1 MTINSLMARPN
12 VFLVYRGPTGSV
24 PWTAVGFVFSGAFEA
39 INEGGSDEHLMLGN
53 GLKYLRSIKI
63 EVNWFPYLQT
73 LLPKFHDVE
82 ELGPP
87 ECWAVVVVVPE
98 WWWPWQISQL
108 ASHHYQLQMVLIWAA
123 MGDFLVFSAL
133 PHPLRH
139 FLRHWPQLVPPQIV
153 SLVTEFAVDRW
164 TTRRGP
170 LGGVEDQL
178 SSTFSGL
185 WLTLRWIVFF
195 WSPLQCLEHR
205 AKRGGKNG
213 IEGHSSLSFFKL
225 FQNPLACPWLLPST
239 APVGPPP
246 QPGSGEALEAPPLST
261 SGVHRGNGGRP
272 NGFLRPFQ
280 ANPGWQLPPPSP
292 ARPRIHRKGLLPLC
306 LTRGTRAPHC
316 SLPNPWIS
324 LTPWRI
330 GIGRCQGWSPRWT
343 KLGSQVLRRISELL
357 IQKGDLQATPINFDF
372 LCAASKDWS
381 HWVDREIL
389 DSDFWDNLVDAEVH
403 WAILISRSCN
413 MFRDTEALRELLR
426 RWCPSTHTFFFS
438 WGELTPT
445 LEDVANHWMLPILG
459 EYSFSNIKLSAAE
472 EEIAAV
478 LKKYSSTRLSGWPST
493 FINYKKAPIRRA
505 AFILY
510 WLSIRISVGHC
521 FPLAPLFLGHLY
533 SQLNLL
539 HDCEIAGDSCFILS
553 TVFNTSA
560 LQTFF
565 WEHSTSYIYAARDR
579 SAAWGRFSDLPQKFL
594 DQFPS
599 FRDNLPLVY
608 RWAGLKPRDHDLVE
622 ALDYEENVLFRP
634 YGDDHPGFTCAS
646 IFRKLYGPTP
656 LIRDLKAEDYRS
668 LSYLSTVNPG
678 FLPVLSATGVSFIP
692 YCPQRVQRQFGLDQ
706 GIPVGPQE
714 TTSCVADL
722 TAFLKSSAFARWG
735 GESTRVLIPG
745 GHRFGFNTPSMGAY
759 WQRLTRSMVDYV
771 IAGRGDKTPIQ
782 KLGFAEWDSARG
794 GWVAYTIHLPDG
806 WRSSVNV
813 VEDRLIMPSKRGK
826 VNKRDA
832 PTDPVFERTPK
843 KSAPTASSSKKVPSK
858 KAKAAKQGKTP
869 LLIPSA
875 AGESTTALV
884 QGSIKSVVAPP
895 KRKTRAGK
903 ESKSTP
909 SAPSTAEESTEAP
922 LEETIESTVSPAKKT
937 KVGKESKSTTSVP
950 LAAKESMAA
959 PVGESVEPTVA
970 PSKPKRASPARQ
982 AVKKSAASGP
992 SKGQKKA
999 SISSSTDEEG
1009 PSAAPTPSPPKKKKF
1024 TAPLFPLGAAGRT
1037 RSKSGPKVVHGSGGS
1052 GGDTVVVEDSD
1063 VAEEDIDAGPPEE
1076 DAPSAAAVDQTE
1088 DLGKSAADSPGI
1100 GIESMGEDHS
1110 SSSGSLFGPDTSI
1123 AHVMEGISLFGVTPS
1138 LRAIPA
1144 GGFVIPAGHFT
1155 SEDSPVVEGA
1165 LMPEEIHAQGLVES
1179 GSVVDLG
1186 HDAPLEGAG
1195 AFCGGCTCWQLGLS
1209 SYGKFSLVVHGL
1221 GLGVDDAVHVSEEID
1236 EVGITGEVTVVSP
1249 PRRPTI
1255 EVGSSIDVSSLSSEV
1270 AAFLREFDA
1279 RAPNPHPEQF
1289 FWSFNGPLV
1298 PFGDFWVPND
1308 CSPYLSRLSAGHSDF
1323 TKGFK
1328 LSIGLGG
1335 PMMSLLGSVLAAM
1348 DESSLEGCDQ
1358 DPNPCMEECD
1368 PRPYGHEI
1376 KALQHQIALLQD
1388 SLARLTAYQD
1398 AMTST
1403 GGVVPR
1409 SERGGSF
1416 LDSLL
1421 D

>member
-1 MTINSLMARPN
+1 MASSSSAP
-12 VFLVYRGPTGSV
+12 VSPPLQPS
-24 PWTAVGFVFSGAFEA
+24 SGERL
-39 INEGGSDEHLMLGN
+39 E
-53 GLKYLRSIKI
+53 
-63 EVNWFPYLQT
+63 
-73 LLPKFHDVE
+73 
-82 ELGPP
+82 
-87 ECWAVVVVVPE
+87 
-98 WWWPWQISQL
+98 
-108 ASHHYQLQMVLIWAA
+108 
-123 MGDFLVFSAL
+123 
-133 PHPLRH
+133 
-139 FLRHWPQLVPPQIV
+139 VPPLAPAA
-153 SLVTEFAVDRW
+153 STEAMVDAPMVPPPIS
-164 TTRRGP
+164 G
-170 LGGVEDQL
+170 E
-178 SSTFSGL
+178 SGL
-185 WLTLRWIVFF
+185 AAP
-195 WSPLQCLEHR
+195 SP
-205 AKRGGKNG
+205 
-213 IEGHSSLSFFKL
+213 
-225 FQNPLACPWLLPST
+225 
-239 APVGPPP
+239 V
-246 QPGSGEALEAPPLST
+246 SGEAEDPQEGFAAPLIDPWYTSSPLFPPKSVDFSHPVEDWDWT
-261 SGVHRGNGGRP
+261 VSGVEP
-272 NGFLRPFQ
+272 TVDQ
-280 ANPGWQLPPPSP
+280 AWVPGLEE
-292 ARPRIHRKGLLPLC
+292 
-306 LTRGTRAPHC
+306 
-316 SLPNPWIS
+316 
-324 LTPWRI
+324 
-330 GIGRCQGWSPRWT
+330 
-343 KLGSQVLRRISELL
+343 ISELL

-389 DSDFWDNLVDAEVH
+389 DPDFWDSLVDAEIH

-413 MFRDTEALRELLR
+413 MFRDTEAMRELLR

-459 EYSFSNIKLSAAE
+459 EHSFSNIKLSTAE

-478 LKKYSSTRLSGWPST
+478 LKKHSSTRLSGWPST

-510 WLSIRISVGHC
+510 WLCKCTFGNFPCYSVNTIFIPLAIRISVGHC

-579 SAAWGRFSDLPQKFL
+579 SAAWGKLSDLPQKFL

-608 RWAGLKPRDHDLVE
+608 RWASLKPRDHDLVE

-646 IFRKLYGPTP
+646 VFRKLYGPTP

-668 LSYLSTVNPG
+668 LSYLSTVSPG

-735 GESTRVLIPG
+735 GEGTRVLIPG
-745 GHRFGFNTPSMGAY
+745 GHRFGFNTASMGAY

-771 IAGRGDKTPIQ
+771 IAGRSDKTPMSVHRKPLVSNPYLTPPTQSAISYANSQ

-794 GWVAYTIHLPDG
+794 GWVAYTIHLPEG
-806 WRSSVNV
+806 WKSSVNV

-843 KSAPTASSSKKVPSK
+843 KSAPTASSSKKAPSK
-858 KAKAAKQGKTP
+858 KAKVAKQGKTP
-869 LLIPSA
+869 LLVPSA
-875 AGESTTALV
+875 AGASTTALA
-884 QGSIKSVVAPP
+884 QGATKSAVAPS

-909 SAPSTAEESTEAP
+909 SVPSTAEESTEAFM
-922 LEETIESTVSPAKKT
+922 EEPIESAVSPAEKT

-959 PVGESVEPTVA
+959 PVEESVEPTVA
-970 PSKPKRASPARQ
+970 SSRSKRASPAKR
-982 AVKKSAASGP
+982 AVKKGAASDP
-992 SKGQKKA
+992 PRGQKKV
-999 SISSSTDEEG
+999 SVSSSTDEEE
-1009 PSAAPTPSPPKKKKF
+1009 PSAVPIPSPPKKKKF

-1037 RSKSGPKVVHGSGGS
+1037 RSKSGPKVVRGSGGS

-1088 DLGKSAADSPGI
+1088 NLGKSAADSSEI
-1100 GIESMGEDHS
+1100 GIESMGEDLS
-1110 SSSGSLFGPDTSI
+1110 SSSGSLFDSAPDSMPEEQMVSAESTADDEDMPEADDSSVGAAGSMDEDLAI
-1123 AHVMEGISLFGVTPS
+1123 VPS
-1138 LRAIPA
+1138 LSSVFMYVRMCYALVCHSWRLSSYQPVTSPA
-1144 GGFVIPAGHFT
+1144 KDFPV
-1155 SEDSPVVEGA
+1155 VVEGA
-1165 LMPEEIHAQGLVES
+1165 LMPEEVHAQGLVES

-1195 AFCGGCTCWQLGLS
+1195 ASAVDVLAGSDHLENIGA
-1209 SYGKFSLVVHGL
+1209 
-1221 GLGVDDAVHVSEEID
+1221 DDAVHVSEEID

-1279 RAPNPHPEQF
+1279 RAPNPHPEQVL
-1289 FWSFNGPLV
+1289 LV
-1298 PFGDFWVPND
+1298 FQRALGAF
-1308 CSPYLSRLSAGHSDF
+1308 CDF

-1348 DESSLEGCDQ
+1348 DESSLEDVTKTQ
-1358 DPNPCMEECD
+1358 ILAWRKRD
-1368 PRPYGHEI
+1368 PRPYGRW
-1376 KALQHQIALLQD
+1376 LRFGD
-1388 SLARLTAYQD
+1388 SLAKLTAYQD
-1398 AMTST
+1398 AMMST
-1403 GGVVPR
+1403 GEVVPR

>member
-1 MTINSLMARPN
+1 MASSSSAP
-12 VFLVYRGPTGSV
+12 VSPPLQPS
-24 PWTAVGFVFSGAFEA
+24 SGERL
-39 INEGGSDEHLMLGN
+39 E
-53 GLKYLRSIKI
+53 
-63 EVNWFPYLQT
+63 
-73 LLPKFHDVE
+73 
-82 ELGPP
+82 
-87 ECWAVVVVVPE
+87 
-98 WWWPWQISQL
+98 
-108 ASHHYQLQMVLIWAA
+108 
-123 MGDFLVFSAL
+123 
-133 PHPLRH
+133 
-139 FLRHWPQLVPPQIV
+139 VPPLAPAA
-153 SLVTEFAVDRW
+153 STEAMVDAPMVPPPIS
-164 TTRRGP
+164 G
-170 LGGVEDQL
+170 E
-178 SSTFSGL
+178 SGL
-185 WLTLRWIVFF
+185 AAP
-195 WSPLQCLEHR
+195 SP
-205 AKRGGKNG
+205 
-213 IEGHSSLSFFKL
+213 
-225 FQNPLACPWLLPST
+225 
-239 APVGPPP
+239 V
-246 QPGSGEALEAPPLST
+246 SGEAEDPQEGFAAPLIDPWYTSSPLFPPKSVDFSHPVEDWDWT
-261 SGVHRGNGGRP
+261 VSGVEP
-272 NGFLRPFQ
+272 TVDQ
-280 ANPGWQLPPPSP
+280 AWVPGLEE
-292 ARPRIHRKGLLPLC
+292 
-306 LTRGTRAPHC
+306 
-316 SLPNPWIS
+316 
-324 LTPWRI
+324 
-330 GIGRCQGWSPRWT
+330 
-343 KLGSQVLRRISELL
+343 ISELL

-389 DSDFWDNLVDAEVH
+389 DPDFWDSLVDAEIH

-413 MFRDTEALRELLR
+413 MFRDTEAMRELLR

-459 EYSFSNIKLSAAE
+459 EHSFSNIKLSTAE

-478 LKKYSSTRLSGWPST
+478 LKKHSSTRLSGWPST

-510 WLSIRISVGHC
+510 WLCKCTFGNFPCYSVNTIFIPLAIRISVGHC

-579 SAAWGRFSDLPQKFL
+579 SAAWGKLSDLPQKFL

-608 RWAGLKPRDHDLVE
+608 RWASLKPRDHDLVE

-646 IFRKLYGPTP
+646 VFRKLYGPTP

-668 LSYLSTVNPG
+668 LSYLSTVSPG

-735 GESTRVLIPG
+735 GEGTRVLIPG
-745 GHRFGFNTPSMGAY
+745 GHRFGFNTASMGAY

-771 IAGRGDKTPIQ
+771 IAGRSDKTPMSVHRKPLVSNPYLTPPTQSAISYANSQ

-794 GWVAYTIHLPDG
+794 GWVAYTIHLPEG
-806 WRSSVNV
+806 WKSSVNV

-843 KSAPTASSSKKVPSK
+843 KSAPTASSSKKAPSK
-858 KAKAAKQGKTP
+858 KAKVAKQGKTP
-869 LLIPSA
+869 LLVPSA
-875 AGESTTALV
+875 AGASTTALA
-884 QGSIKSVVAPP
+884 QGATKSAVAPS

-909 SAPSTAEESTEAP
+909 SVPSTAEESTEAFM
-922 LEETIESTVSPAKKT
+922 EEPIESAVSPAEKT

-959 PVGESVEPTVA
+959 PVEESVEPTVA
-970 PSKPKRASPARQ
+970 SSRSKRASPAKR
-982 AVKKSAASGP
+982 AVKKGAASDP
-992 SKGQKKA
+992 PRGQKKV
-999 SISSSTDEEG
+999 SVSSSTDEEE
-1009 PSAAPTPSPPKKKKF
+1009 PSAVPIPSPPKKKKF

-1037 RSKSGPKVVHGSGGS
+1037 RSKSGPKVVRGSGGS

-1088 DLGKSAADSPGI
+1088 NLGKSAADSSEI
-1100 GIESMGEDHS
+1100 GIESMGEDLS
-1110 SSSGSLFGPDTSI
+1110 SSSGSLFDSAPDSMPEEQMVSAESTADDEDMPEADDSSVGAAGSMDEDLAI
-1123 AHVMEGISLFGVTPS
+1123 VPS
-1138 LRAIPA
+1138 LSSVFMYVRMCYALVCRSWRLSSYQPVTSPA
-1144 GGFVIPAGHFT
+1144 K
-1155 SEDSPVVEGA
+1155 DSPVVVEGA

-1195 AFCGGCTCWQLGLS
+1195 ASAVDVLAGSDHLENIDLECRLD
-1209 SYGKFSLVVHGL
+1209 GKILVSMDLVVILWKILFHGL
-1221 GLGVDDAVHVSEEID
+1221 GCRPMENFSFHGLGCRPMEVSFPRTCADDAVHVSEEID

-1328 LSIGLGG
+1328 LSIGLRWTHDVPAWERVGCHG
-1335 PMMSLLGSVLAAM
+1335 RSP
-1348 DESSLEGCDQ
+1348 SLEGCDQ
-1358 DPNPCMEECD
+1358 RPKFLAWRKRD
-1368 PRPYGHEI
+1368 PRPYGRW
-1376 KALQHQIALLQD
+1376 LRFGD
-1388 SLARLTAYQD
+1388 SLAKLTAYQD
-1398 AMTST
+1398 AMMST
-1403 GGVVPR
+1403 GEVVPR

>member
-1 MTINSLMARPN
+1 MPRWL
-12 VFLVYRGPTGSV
+12 
-24 PWTAVGFVFSGAFEA
+24 
-39 INEGGSDEHLMLGN
+39 
-53 GLKYLRSIKI
+53 LR
-63 EVNWFPYLQT
+63 
-73 LLPKFHDVE
+73 
-82 ELGPP
+82 
-87 ECWAVVVVVPE
+87 
-98 WWWPWQISQL
+98 
-108 ASHHYQLQMVLIWAA
+108 
-123 MGDFLVFSAL
+123 
-133 PHPLRH
+133 
-139 FLRHWPQLVPPQIV
+139 
-153 SLVTEFAVDRW
+153 
-164 TTRRGP
+164 
-170 LGGVEDQL
+170 
-178 SSTFSGL
+178 
-185 WLTLRWIVFF
+185 
-195 WSPLQCLEHR
+195 PLQ
-205 AKRGGKNG
+205 
-213 IEGHSSLSFFKL
+213 
-225 FQNPLACPWLLPST
+225 
-239 APVGPPP
+239 
-246 QPGSGEALEAPPLST
+246 
-261 SGVHRGNGGRP
+261 
-272 NGFLRPFQ
+272 
-280 ANPGWQLPPPSP
+280 ANSNRQLPPSVPGEAEDPQEGFAAPLLDPWYTSSP
-292 ARPRIHRKGLLPLC
+292 LFPPKSVDFAHPVEDWDWTVSGVEPTVDQAWVPGLEE
-306 LTRGTRAPHC
+306 
-316 SLPNPWIS
+316 
-324 LTPWRI
+324 
-330 GIGRCQGWSPRWT
+330 
-343 KLGSQVLRRISELL
+343 ISELL

-510 WLSIRISVGHC
+510 WLCKCTFGNFPCYSVNTVFIPLAIRISVGHC

-579 SAAWGRFSDLPQKFL
+579 SAAWGKLSDLPQKFL

-608 RWAGLKPRDHDLVE
+608 RWASLKPRDHDLVE

-668 LSYLSTVNPG
+668 LSYLSTVKPGLPPSLVCHRCFLHSLLSTAGVTKALMSVHRKPLVSNPY
-678 FLPVLSATGVSFIP
+678 LTPPSQSAIS
-692 YCPQRVQRQFGLDQ
+692 YAN
-706 GIPVGPQE
+706 
-714 TTSCVADL
+714 S
-722 TAFLKSSAFARWG
+722 
-735 GESTRVLIPG
+735 
-745 GHRFGFNTPSMGAY
+745 
-759 WQRLTRSMVDYV
+759 
-771 IAGRGDKTPIQ
+771 Q

-843 KSAPTASSSKKVPSK
+843 KSAPTVSSSKKAPSK

-869 LLIPSA
+869 LLVPSA
-875 AGESTTALV
+875 AGASTTALA
-884 QGSIKSVVAPP
+884 QGSTKSAVAPS

-909 SAPSTAEESTEAP
+909 SVPSTAEESTEAF
-922 LEETIESTVSPAKKT
+922 LEEPIESTVSPAKKT

-959 PVGESVEPTVA
+959 PVEESVEPTVA
-970 PSKPKRASPARQ
+970 SSKSKRASPAKQ

-992 SKGQKKA
+992 PRGQKKA
-999 SISSSTDEEG
+999 SVSSSTDEEE
-1009 PSAAPTPSPPKKKKF
+1009 PSAVPIPSPSKKKKF

-1063 VAEEDIDAGPPEE
+1063 VAEEDIDASPPEE

-1100 GIESMGEDHS
+1100 GVESMGEDHS
-1110 SSSGSLFGPDTSI
+1110 SSSGSLFGSAPDSMPEEQIVSAESTADDEDMPEADDSSYDDDSAVDADVDPISFSLPQPVLTS
-1123 AHVMEGISLFGVTPS
+1123 AALELFRLVALLYQPVTLS
-1138 LRAIPA
+1138 VRIPL
-1144 GGFVIPAGHFT
+1144 
-1155 SEDSPVVEGA
+1155 VVEGA
-1165 LMPEEIHAQGLVES
+1165 LMPEGIQAQSLVES

-1186 HDAPLEGAG
+1186 HDAPLKDAG
-1195 AFCGGCTCWQLGLS
+1195 ASAVDALAGSDHLENI
-1209 SYGKFSLVVHGL
+1209 
-1221 GLGVDDAVHVSEEID
+1221 GVDDAVHVSEEID

-1255 EVGSSIDVSSLSSEV
+1255 EVGSSVDVSSLSGEI
-1270 AAFLREFDA
+1270 AAFFREFDT

-1348 DESSLEGCDQ
+1348 DESSLEDVSKTQILAWRSVIQ
-1358 DPNPCMEECD
+1358 DLMDVGFDLGFMMERLRQMAQCVFGKRLAD
-1368 PRPYGHEI
+1368 EI
-1376 KALQHQIALLQD
+1376 KGTPAPDCPSA
-1388 SLARLTAYQD
+1388 
-1398 AMTST
+1398 
-1403 GGVVPR
+1403 G
-1409 SERGGSF
+1409 F
-1416 LDSLL
+1416 LG
-1421 D
+1421 

>member
-1 MTINSLMARPN
+1 MASSSSAP
-12 VFLVYRGPTGSV
+12 VSPPLQPS
-24 PWTAVGFVFSGAFEA
+24 SGERL
-39 INEGGSDEHLMLGN
+39 E
-53 GLKYLRSIKI
+53 
-63 EVNWFPYLQT
+63 
-73 LLPKFHDVE
+73 
-82 ELGPP
+82 
-87 ECWAVVVVVPE
+87 
-98 WWWPWQISQL
+98 
-108 ASHHYQLQMVLIWAA
+108 
-123 MGDFLVFSAL
+123 
-133 PHPLRH
+133 
-139 FLRHWPQLVPPQIV
+139 VPPLAPAA
-153 SLVTEFAVDRW
+153 STEAMVDAPMVPPPIS
-164 TTRRGP
+164 G
-170 LGGVEDQL
+170 E
-178 SSTFSGL
+178 SGL
-185 WLTLRWIVFF
+185 AAP
-195 WSPLQCLEHR
+195 SP
-205 AKRGGKNG
+205 
-213 IEGHSSLSFFKL
+213 
-225 FQNPLACPWLLPST
+225 
-239 APVGPPP
+239 V
-246 QPGSGEALEAPPLST
+246 SGEAEDPQEGFAAPLIDPWYTSSPLFPPKSVDFSHPVEDWDWT
-261 SGVHRGNGGRP
+261 VSGVEP
-272 NGFLRPFQ
+272 TVDQ
-280 ANPGWQLPPPSP
+280 AWVPGLEE
-292 ARPRIHRKGLLPLC
+292 
-306 LTRGTRAPHC
+306 
-316 SLPNPWIS
+316 
-324 LTPWRI
+324 
-330 GIGRCQGWSPRWT
+330 
-343 KLGSQVLRRISELL
+343 ISELL

-389 DSDFWDNLVDAEVH
+389 DPDFWDSLVDAEIH

-413 MFRDTEALRELLR
+413 MFRDTEAMRELLR

-445 LEDVANHWMLPILG
+445 LEDVANHWMLPIL
-459 EYSFSNIKLSAAE
+459 
-472 EEIAAV
+472 
-478 LKKYSSTRLSGWPST
+478 RLSGWPST

-510 WLSIRISVGHC
+510 WLCKCTFGNFPCYSVNTIFIPLAIRISVGHC

-579 SAAWGRFSDLPQKFL
+579 SAAWGKLSDLPQKFL

-608 RWAGLKPRDHDLVE
+608 RWASLKPRDHDLVE

-646 IFRKLYGPTP
+646 VFRKLYGPTP

-668 LSYLSTVNPG
+668 LSYLSTVSPG

-735 GESTRVLIPG
+735 GEGTRVLIPG
-745 GHRFGFNTPSMGAY
+745 GHRFGFNTASMGAY

-771 IAGRGDKTPIQ
+771 IAGRSDKTPI
-782 KLGFAEWDSARG
+782 GIVPGG
-794 GWVAYTIHLPDG
+794 GWVAYTIHLPEG

-843 KSAPTASSSKKVPSK
+843 KSAPTASSSKKAPSK
-858 KAKAAKQGKTP
+858 KAKVAKQGKTP
-869 LLIPSA
+869 LLVPSA
-875 AGESTTALV
+875 AGASTTALA
-884 QGSIKSVVAPP
+884 QG
-895 KRKTRAGK
+895 
-903 ESKSTP
+903 
-909 SAPSTAEESTEAP
+909 ESTEAFM
-922 LEETIESTVSPAKKT
+922 EEPIESAVSPAEKT
-937 KVGKESKSTTSVP
+937 KVGKESQREQV
-950 LAAKESMAA
+950 L
-959 PVGESVEPTVA
+959 
-970 PSKPKRASPARQ
+970 PSGQSRR
-982 AVKKSAASGP
+982 SAASDP
-992 SKGQKKA
+992 PRGQKKV
-999 SISSSTDEEG
+999 SVSSSTDEEE
-1009 PSAAPTPSPPKKKKF
+1009 PSAVPIPSPPKKKKF

-1088 DLGKSAADSPGI
+1088 NLGKSAADSSEI
-1100 GIESMGEDHS
+1100 GIESMGEDLS
-1110 SSSGSLFGPDTSI
+1110 SSSGSLFDSAPDSMPEEQMVSAESTADDEDMPEADDSSVGAAGSMDEDLAIVPSLSSVFMYVACVMRWSATGPDTSI
-1123 AHVMEGISLFGVTPS
+1123 AHPVTS
-1138 LRAIPA
+1138 PA
-1144 GGFVIPAGHFT
+1144 RT
-1155 SEDSPVVEGA
+1155 SPVVEGA
-1165 LMPEEIHAQGLVES
+1165 LMPEEVHAQGLAES

-1195 AFCGGCTCWQLGLS
+1195 ASAVDVLAGSDHLENIGA
-1209 SYGKFSLVVHGL
+1209 
-1221 GLGVDDAVHVSEEID
+1221 DDAVHVSEEID

-1348 DESSLEGCDQ
+1348 DESSLEDVTKTQILAWRSVIQ
-1358 DPNPCMEECD
+1358 DLMDVGFDLGFMMERLRQMAQCVFGKRLTD
-1368 PRPYGHEI
+1368 EI

-1388 SLARLTAYQD
+1388 SLAKLTAYQD
-1398 AMTST
+1398 AMMST
-1403 GGVVPR
+1403 GEVVPR

>member
-1 MTINSLMARPN
+1 
-12 VFLVYRGPTGSV
+12 
-24 PWTAVGFVFSGAFEA
+24 
-39 INEGGSDEHLMLGN
+39 
-53 GLKYLRSIKI
+53 
-63 EVNWFPYLQT
+63 
-73 LLPKFHDVE
+73 
-82 ELGPP
+82 
-87 ECWAVVVVVPE
+87 
-98 WWWPWQISQL
+98 
-108 ASHHYQLQMVLIWAA
+108 
-123 MGDFLVFSAL
+123 
-133 PHPLRH
+133 
-139 FLRHWPQLVPPQIV
+139 
-153 SLVTEFAVDRW
+153 
-164 TTRRGP
+164 
-170 LGGVEDQL
+170 
-178 SSTFSGL
+178 
-185 WLTLRWIVFF
+185 
-195 WSPLQCLEHR
+195 
-205 AKRGGKNG
+205 
-213 IEGHSSLSFFKL
+213 
-225 FQNPLACPWLLPST
+225 
-239 APVGPPP
+239 
-246 QPGSGEALEAPPLST
+246 
-261 SGVHRGNGGRP
+261 
-272 NGFLRPFQ
+272 
-280 ANPGWQLPPPSP
+280 
-292 ARPRIHRKGLLPLC
+292 
-306 LTRGTRAPHC
+306 
-316 SLPNPWIS
+316 
-324 LTPWRI
+324 
-330 GIGRCQGWSPRWT
+330 
-343 KLGSQVLRRISELL
+343 
-357 IQKGDLQATPINFDF
+357 
-372 LCAASKDWS
+372 
-381 HWVDREIL
+381 
-389 DSDFWDNLVDAEVH
+389 
-403 WAILISRSCN
+403 

-505 AFILY
+505 AFHLILAV
-510 WLSIRISVGHC
+510 ISVGHC

-678 FLPVLSATGVSFIP
+678 FLPILSATGVSFIP

-735 GESTRVLIPG
+735 GS
-745 GHRFGFNTPSMGAY
+745 
-759 WQRLTRSMVDYV
+759 
-771 IAGRGDKTPIQ
+771 DKTPMSVHRKPLVSNPYLTPPSQSAISYANSQ

-1037 RSKSGPKVVHGSGGS
+1037 RSKSGPKVVYGSGGS

-1088 DLGKSAADSPGI
+1088 DLGKMPQTSMPEEQIVSAESTADDEDMPEADDSSVGAA
-1100 GIESMGEDHS
+1100 GSMDEDLAIVPHAGHDDDS
-1110 SSSGSLFGPDTSI
+1110 AVDADVDPISFSLPQPVLTSAGPDTSI

-1155 SEDSPVVEGA
+1155 SEDFPVVEGA

-1186 HDAPLEGAG
+1186 HDAPFEGAG
-1195 AFCGGCTCWQLGLS
+1195 ASAVDALAGSDHLENIDLIVVLWKVSFPMD
-1209 SYGKFSLVVHGL
+1209 LVVALWRISGSHGL
-1221 GLGVDDAVHVSEEID
+1221 GCRPMKDFLFHGLGVDDAVHVSEEID

-1348 DESSLEGCDQ
+1348 DESSLEDVTKTQILAWRSVIQ
-1358 DPNPCMEECD
+1358 DLMDVGFDLGFMMERLRQMAQCVFGKRLAD
-1368 PRPYGHEI
+1368 EI

-1388 SLARLTAYQD
+1388 SLARLIAYQD

>member
-1 MTINSLMARPN
+1 MA
-12 VFLVYRGPTGSV
+12 
-24 PWTAVGFVFSGAFEA
+24 
-39 INEGGSDEHLMLGN
+39 
-53 GLKYLRSIKI
+53 
-63 EVNWFPYLQT
+63 
-73 LLPKFHDVE
+73 
-82 ELGPP
+82 
-87 ECWAVVVVVPE
+87 
-98 WWWPWQISQL
+98 
-108 ASHHYQLQMVLIWAA
+108 
-123 MGDFLVFSAL
+123 
-133 PHPLRH
+133 
-139 FLRHWPQLVPPQIV
+139 
-153 SLVTEFAVDRW
+153 
-164 TTRRGP
+164 
-170 LGGVEDQL
+170 
-178 SSTFSGL
+178 SS
-185 WLTLRWIVFF
+185 
-195 WSPLQCLEHR
+195 
-205 AKRGGKNG
+205 
-213 IEGHSSLSFFKL
+213 SS
-225 FQNPLACPWLLPST
+225 
-239 APVGPPP
+239 APVGPPL
-246 QPGSGEALEAPPLST
+246 QPSSGEGLEAPPLAPAAST
-261 SGVHRGNGGRP
+261 EAMVDAP
-272 NGFLRPFQ
+272 MV
-280 ANPGWQLPPPSP
+280 PPPISGESEP
-292 ARPRIHRKGLLPLC
+292 VAPSSVSGRGRGSTGRVCCPLC
-306 LTRGTRAPHC
+306 LTRGVEPTVDQAWVPG
-316 SLPNPWIS
+316 LEE
-324 LTPWRI
+324 
-330 GIGRCQGWSPRWT
+330 
-343 KLGSQVLRRISELL
+343 ISELL

-478 LKKYSSTRLSGWPST
+478 LKKQSSTRLSGWPST

-505 AFILY
+505 AFIL
-510 WLSIRISVGHC
+510 V
-521 FPLAPLFLGHLY
+521 LA
-533 SQLNLL
+533 
-539 HDCEIAGDSCFILS
+539 
-553 TVFNTSA
+553 V
-560 LQTFF
+560 
-565 WEHSTSYIYAARDR
+565 

-678 FLPVLSATGVSFIP
+678 FLPILSATGVSFIP
-692 YCPQRVQRQFGLDQ
+692 YCPQR
-706 GIPVGPQE
+706 
-714 TTSCVADL
+714 
-722 TAFLKSSAFARWG
+722 SSAFARWG
-735 GESTRVLIPG
+735 GENTRVLIPG

-771 IAGRGDKTPIQ
+771 IAGRSDKTPMSVHRKPLCQ
-782 KLGFAEWDSARG
+782 RRLGLPTPF
-794 GWVAYTIHLPDG
+794 HLPDG

-858 KAKAAKQGKTP
+858 KAKSAKQGKTP

-903 ESKSTP
+903 EIPPWKK
-909 SAPSTAEESTEAP
+909 P
-922 LEETIESTVSPAKKT
+922 LSPAKKT

-1009 PSAAPTPSPPKKKKF
+1009 PSAAPIPSPPKKKKF

-1088 DLGKSAADSPGI
+1088 DLGKSAADSPEI

-1110 SSSGSLFGPDTSI
+1110 SSSGSLFGSAPDFMPEEQIVSAESTADDEDMPEADDSSVGAAGSMDEDLAIVPHAGHDDDSAVDADVDPISFSLPQPVLTSAGPDTSI

-1186 HDAPLEGAG
+1186 HDAPLEGCWCL
-1195 AFCGGCTCWQLGLS
+1195 CGGCTCWQ
-1209 SYGKFSLVVHGL
+1209 
-1221 GLGVDDAVHVSEEID
+1221 
-1236 EVGITGEVTVVSP
+1236 
-1249 PRRPTI
+1249 
-1255 EVGSSIDVSSLSSEV
+1255 
-1270 AAFLREFDA
+1270 
-1279 RAPNPHPEQF
+1279 
-1289 FWSFNGPLV
+1289 
-1298 PFGDFWVPND
+1298 
-1308 CSPYLSRLSAGHSDF
+1308 
-1323 TKGFK
+1323 
-1328 LSIGLGG
+1328 
-1335 PMMSLLGSVLAAM
+1335 
-1348 DESSLEGCDQ
+1348 
-1358 DPNPCMEECD
+1358 
-1368 PRPYGHEI
+1368 
-1376 KALQHQIALLQD
+1376 
-1388 SLARLTAYQD
+1388 
-1398 AMTST
+1398 
-1403 GGVVPR
+1403 
-1409 SERGGSF
+1409 
-1416 LDSLL
+1416 
-1421 D
+1421 

>member
-1 MTINSLMARPN
+1 MASSSSAP
-12 VFLVYRGPTGSV
+12 VSPPLQPS
-24 PWTAVGFVFSGAFEA
+24 SG
-39 INEGGSDEHLMLGN
+39 EGLE
-53 GLKYLRSIKI
+53 
-63 EVNWFPYLQT
+63 
-73 LLPKFHDVE
+73 
-82 ELGPP
+82 
-87 ECWAVVVVVPE
+87 
-98 WWWPWQISQL
+98 
-108 ASHHYQLQMVLIWAA
+108 
-123 MGDFLVFSAL
+123 
-133 PHPLRH
+133 
-139 FLRHWPQLVPPQIV
+139 VPPLAPAA
-153 SLVTEFAVDRW
+153 STEAMVDAPMVPPPIS
-164 TTRRGP
+164 G
-170 LGGVEDQL
+170 E
-178 SSTFSGL
+178 SGL
-185 WLTLRWIVFF
+185 
-195 WSPLQCLEHR
+195 
-205 AKRGGKNG
+205 A
-213 IEGHSSLSFFKL
+213 
-225 FQNPLACPWLLPST
+225 
-239 APVGPPP
+239 APFPV
-246 QPGSGEALEAPPLST
+246 SGEAEDPQEGFAAPLLDPWYASSPLFPPKSVDFSHPVEDWDWT
-261 SGVHRGNGGRP
+261 VSGVEP
-272 NGFLRPFQ
+272 TVDQ
-280 ANPGWQLPPPSP
+280 AWVPGLEE
-292 ARPRIHRKGLLPLC
+292 
-306 LTRGTRAPHC
+306 
-316 SLPNPWIS
+316 
-324 LTPWRI
+324 
-330 GIGRCQGWSPRWT
+330 
-343 KLGSQVLRRISELL
+343 ISELL

-510 WLSIRISVGHC
+510 WLCKCTFGNFPCYSVNTVFIPLAIRISVGHC

-579 SAAWGRFSDLPQKFL
+579 SAAWGKLSDLPQKFL

-608 RWAGLKPRDHDLVE
+608 RWASLKPRDHDLVE

-722 TAFLKSSAFARWG
+722 TAFLKSSAFAHWG

-771 IAGRGDKTPIQ
+771 IAGRGDKTPMSVHRKPLVSNPYLTPPSQSAISYANSQ

-806 WRSSVNV
+806 WRSSVTV

-843 KSAPTASSSKKVPSK
+843 KSAPTASSSKKAPSK

-869 LLIPSA
+869 LLVPSA
-875 AGESTTALV
+875 AGASTTALA
-884 QGSIKSVVAPP
+884 QGSTKSAVAPS

-909 SAPSTAEESTEAP
+909 SVPSTAEESTEAF
-922 LEETIESTVSPAKKT
+922 LEEPIESTVSPAKKT

-959 PVGESVEPTVA
+959 PVEESVEPTVTS
-970 PSKPKRASPARQ
+970 SKSKRASPAKQ
-982 AVKKSAASGP
+982 AVKKGAASGP
-992 SKGQKKA
+992 PRGQKKA
-999 SISSSTDEEG
+999 SVSSSTDEEE
-1009 PSAAPTPSPPKKKKF
+1009 PSAVPIPSPPKKKKF

-1037 RSKSGPKVVHGSGGS
+1037 RSKSGPKV
-1052 GGDTVVVEDSD
+1052 
-1063 VAEEDIDAGPPEE
+1063 
-1076 DAPSAAAVDQTE
+1076 
-1088 DLGKSAADSPGI
+1088 
-1100 GIESMGEDHS
+1100 
-1110 SSSGSLFGPDTSI
+1110 
-1123 AHVMEGISLFGVTPS
+1123 
-1138 LRAIPA
+1138 
-1144 GGFVIPAGHFT
+1144 
-1155 SEDSPVVEGA
+1155 
-1165 LMPEEIHAQGLVES
+1165 
-1179 GSVVDLG
+1179 
-1186 HDAPLEGAG
+1186 
-1195 AFCGGCTCWQLGLS
+1195 
-1209 SYGKFSLVVHGL
+1209 
-1221 GLGVDDAVHVSEEID
+1221 
-1236 EVGITGEVTVVSP
+1236 
-1249 PRRPTI
+1249 
-1255 EVGSSIDVSSLSSEV
+1255 
-1270 AAFLREFDA
+1270 
-1279 RAPNPHPEQF
+1279 
-1289 FWSFNGPLV
+1289 
-1298 PFGDFWVPND
+1298 
-1308 CSPYLSRLSAGHSDF
+1308 
-1323 TKGFK
+1323 
-1328 LSIGLGG
+1328 
-1335 PMMSLLGSVLAAM
+1335 SLLLFLCPSFML
-1348 DESSLEGCDQ
+1348 
-1358 DPNPCMEECD
+1358 
-1368 PRPYGHEI
+1368 HFI
-1376 KALQHQIALLQD
+1376 FALC
-1388 SLARLTAYQD
+1388 
-1398 AMTST
+1398 
-1403 GGVVPR
+1403 
-1409 SERGGSF
+1409 F
-1416 LDSLL
+1416 LIF
-1421 D
+1421 

>member
-1 MTINSLMARPN
+1 MASSSSAP
-12 VFLVYRGPTGSV
+12 VSPPLQPS
-24 PWTAVGFVFSGAFEA
+24 SGERL
-39 INEGGSDEHLMLGN
+39 E
-53 GLKYLRSIKI
+53 
-63 EVNWFPYLQT
+63 
-73 LLPKFHDVE
+73 
-82 ELGPP
+82 
-87 ECWAVVVVVPE
+87 
-98 WWWPWQISQL
+98 
-108 ASHHYQLQMVLIWAA
+108 
-123 MGDFLVFSAL
+123 
-133 PHPLRH
+133 
-139 FLRHWPQLVPPQIV
+139 VPPLAPAA
-153 SLVTEFAVDRW
+153 STEAMVDAPMVPPPIS
-164 TTRRGP
+164 G
-170 LGGVEDQL
+170 E
-178 SSTFSGL
+178 SGL
-185 WLTLRWIVFF
+185 AAP
-195 WSPLQCLEHR
+195 SP
-205 AKRGGKNG
+205 
-213 IEGHSSLSFFKL
+213 
-225 FQNPLACPWLLPST
+225 
-239 APVGPPP
+239 V
-246 QPGSGEALEAPPLST
+246 SGEAEDSQEGFAAPLIDPWYTSSPLFPPKSVDFSHPVEDWDWT
-261 SGVHRGNGGRP
+261 VSGVEP
-272 NGFLRPFQ
+272 TVDQ
-280 ANPGWQLPPPSP
+280 AWVPGLEE
-292 ARPRIHRKGLLPLC
+292 
-306 LTRGTRAPHC
+306 
-316 SLPNPWIS
+316 
-324 LTPWRI
+324 
-330 GIGRCQGWSPRWT
+330 
-343 KLGSQVLRRISELL
+343 ISELL

-389 DSDFWDNLVDAEVH
+389 DPDFWDSLVDAENSLGH
-403 WAILISRSCN
+403 L
-413 MFRDTEALRELLR
+413 DLQKLQ
-426 RWCPSTHTFFFS
+426 H
-438 WGELTPT
+438 LTPT

-459 EYSFSNIKLSAAE
+459 EHSFSNIKLSTAE

-478 LKKYSSTRLSGWPST
+478 LKKHSSTRLSGWPST

-510 WLSIRISVGHC
+510 WLCKCTFGNFPCYSVNTIFIPLAIRISVGHC

-579 SAAWGRFSDLPQKFL
+579 SAAWGKLSDLPQKFL

-608 RWAGLKPRDHDLVE
+608 RWASLKPRDHDLVE

-646 IFRKLYGPTP
+646 VFRKLYGPTP

-668 LSYLSTVNPG
+668 LSYLSTVSPG

-735 GESTRVLIPG
+735 GEGTRVLIPG
-745 GHRFGFNTPSMGAY
+745 GHRFGFNTASMGAY

-771 IAGRGDKTPIQ
+771 IAGRSDKTPMSVHRKPLVSNPYLTPPTQSAISYANSQ

-794 GWVAYTIHLPDG
+794 GWVAYTIHLPEG

-843 KSAPTASSSKKVPSK
+843 KSAPTASSSKKAPSK
-858 KAKAAKQGKTP
+858 KAKVAKQGKTP
-869 LLIPSA
+869 LLVPSA
-875 AGESTTALV
+875 AGASTTALA
-884 QGSIKSVVAPP
+884 QGSTKSAVAPS

-909 SAPSTAEESTEAP
+909 SVPSTAEESTEAFM
-922 LEETIESTVSPAKKT
+922 EEPIESAVSPAEKT
-937 KVGKESKSTTSVP
+937 KVGQ
-950 LAAKESMAA
+950 
-959 PVGESVEPTVA
+959 GES
-970 PSKPKRASPARQ
+970 KRASPAKQ
-982 AVKKSAASGP
+982 AIKKSAASGP
-992 SKGQKKA
+992 PRGQKKV
-999 SISSSTDEEG
+999 SVSSSTDEEE
-1009 PSAAPTPSPPKKKKF
+1009 PSAVPIPSPPKKKKF

-1037 RSKSGPKVVHGSGGS
+1037 RSKSGPKVVRGSGGS

-1088 DLGKSAADSPGI
+1088 NLGKSAADSPGI
-1100 GIESMGEDHS
+1100 GIESMGEDLS
-1110 SSSGSLFGPDTSI
+1110 SSSGSLFDSAPDSVPEEQIMSAESTANDEDMPEADDSSVGAAGSMDEDLAIVPHAGYDDDSAVDADVDPISFSLPQPVLTSAGPDTSI

-1155 SEDSPVVEGA
+1155 SEDFPIVGGA

-1195 AFCGGCTCWQLGLS
+1195 ASAVDVLAGSDHLENIGA
-1209 SYGKFSLVVHGL
+1209 
-1221 GLGVDDAVHVSEEID
+1221 DDAVHVSEEID
-1236 EVGITGEVTVVSP
+1236 EAGTTGEVTVVSP
-1249 PRRPTI
+1249 PRRPTT
-1255 EVGSSIDVSSLSSEV
+1255 EVGSSIDVSSLSGEV

-1335 PMMSLLGSVLAAM
+1335 PMLSLLGSVLAAM
-1348 DESSLEGCDQ
+1348 DESSLEDRLRQMAQCVFGKRLTD
-1358 DPNPCMEECD
+1358 
-1368 PRPYGHEI
+1368 EI

-1388 SLARLTAYQD
+1388 SLAKLTAYQD
-1398 AMTST
+1398 AMMST
-1403 GGVVPR
+1403 GEVVPR

>member
-1 MTINSLMARPN
+1 MA
-12 VFLVYRGPTGSV
+12 
-24 PWTAVGFVFSGAFEA
+24 
-39 INEGGSDEHLMLGN
+39 
-53 GLKYLRSIKI
+53 
-63 EVNWFPYLQT
+63 
-73 LLPKFHDVE
+73 
-82 ELGPP
+82 
-87 ECWAVVVVVPE
+87 
-98 WWWPWQISQL
+98 
-108 ASHHYQLQMVLIWAA
+108 
-123 MGDFLVFSAL
+123 
-133 PHPLRH
+133 
-139 FLRHWPQLVPPQIV
+139 
-153 SLVTEFAVDRW
+153 
-164 TTRRGP
+164 
-170 LGGVEDQL
+170 
-178 SSTFSGL
+178 SS
-185 WLTLRWIVFF
+185 
-195 WSPLQCLEHR
+195 
-205 AKRGGKNG
+205 
-213 IEGHSSLSFFKL
+213 SS
-225 FQNPLACPWLLPST
+225 
-239 APVGPPP
+239 APVGPPL
-246 QPGSGEALEAPPLST
+246 QPSSGEGLEAPPLAPAASTEAVVDAPMAPPPT
-261 SGVHRGNGGRP
+261 SGESG
-272 NGFLRPFQ
+272 
-280 ANPGWQLPPPSP
+280 A
-292 ARPRIHRKGLLPLC
+292 
-306 LTRGTRAPHC
+306 
-316 SLPNPWIS
+316 
-324 LTPWRI
+324 
-330 GIGRCQGWSPRWT
+330 
-343 KLGSQVLRRISELL
+343 
-357 IQKGDLQATPINFDF
+357 
-372 LCAASKDWS
+372 AASSSVPGEAEDPQEGFAAPLLDPWYTSSPLFPPKSVDFAHPVEDWDWTVS
-381 HWVDREIL
+381 GVEPTVDQAWVP
-389 DSDFWDNLVDAEVH
+389 VH

-510 WLSIRISVGHC
+510 WLCKCTFGNFPCYSVNTVFIPLAIRISVGHC

-579 SAAWGRFSDLPQKFL
+579 SAAWGKLSDLPQKFL

-608 RWAGLKPRDHDLVE
+608 RWASLKPRDHDLVE

-678 FLPVLSATGVSFIP
+678 FLPILSATGVSFIP
-692 YCPQRVQRQFGLDQ
+692 YCPQRCLCSLG
-706 GIPVGPQE
+706 E
-714 TTSCVADL
+714 
-722 TAFLKSSAFARWG
+722 

-771 IAGRGDKTPIQ
+771 IAGRSDKTPMSVHRKPLVSNPYLTPPSQSAISYANSQ

-843 KSAPTASSSKKVPSK
+843 KSAPTASSSKKAPSK

-869 LLIPSA
+869 LLVPSA
-875 AGESTTALV
+875 AGASTTALA
-884 QGSIKSVVAPP
+884 QGSTKSAVAPS
-895 KRKTRAGK
+895 KRKNKGW
-903 ESKSTP
+903 EGN
-909 SAPSTAEESTEAP
+909 
-922 LEETIESTVSPAKKT
+922 PAKKT

-959 PVGESVEPTVA
+959 PVEESVEPTVA
-970 PSKPKRASPARQ
+970 SSKSKRASPAKQ

-992 SKGQKKA
+992 PRGQKKA
-999 SISSSTDEEG
+999 SVSSSTDEEG
-1009 PSAAPTPSPPKKKKF
+1009 TICGANSLTSQEEEVHCSFIPSWCSWS
-1024 TAPLFPLGAAGRT
+1024 LWQ
-1037 RSKSGPKVVHGSGGS
+1037 VVHGSGGS

-1063 VAEEDIDAGPPEE
+1063 VAEEDIDAGPPEG

-1100 GIESMGEDHS
+1100 GVESMGEDHS
-1110 SSSGSLFGPDTSI
+1110 SSSGSLFGSAPDSMPEEQIVSAESTADDEDMPEADDSSVGAAGSMDEDLAIVPHAGYDDDSAVDADVDPISFSLPQPVLTSAGPDTSI

-1138 LRAIPA
+1138 FRAIPA
-1144 GGFVIPAGHFT
+1144 GGFVIPAGHLI

-1165 LMPEEIHAQGLVES
+1165 LMPEGIQAQSLVES

-1186 HDAPLEGAG
+1186 HDAPLEDAG
-1195 AFCGGCTCWQLGLS
+1195 ASAVDALAGSDHLENI
-1209 SYGKFSLVVHGL
+1209 
-1221 GLGVDDAVHVSEEID
+1221 GVDDAVHVSEEID
-1236 EVGITGEVTVVSP
+1236 EVGITGEVTV
-1249 PRRPTI
+1249 
-1255 EVGSSIDVSSLSSEV
+1255 SSIRGHPILTLSSSSG
-1270 AAFLREFDA
+1270 LSTGL
-1279 RAPNPHPEQF
+1279 
-1289 FWSFNGPLV
+1289 WCLLV
-1298 PFGDFWVPND
+1298 IFGFPMT

-1348 DESSLEGCDQ
+1348 DESSLEDVTKTQILAWRSVIQ
-1358 DPNPCMEECD
+1358 DLMDVGFDLGFMMERLRQMAQCVFGKRLAD
-1368 PRPYGHEI
+1368 EI
-1376 KALQHQIALLQD
+1376 KGTPTPDHPSA
-1388 SLARLTAYQD
+1388 
-1398 AMTST
+1398 
-1403 GGVVPR
+1403 G
-1409 SERGGSF
+1409 F
-1416 LDSLL
+1416 LG
-1421 D
+1421 

>member
-1 MTINSLMARPN
+1 MA
-12 VFLVYRGPTGSV
+12 
-24 PWTAVGFVFSGAFEA
+24 
-39 INEGGSDEHLMLGN
+39 
-53 GLKYLRSIKI
+53 
-63 EVNWFPYLQT
+63 
-73 LLPKFHDVE
+73 
-82 ELGPP
+82 
-87 ECWAVVVVVPE
+87 
-98 WWWPWQISQL
+98 
-108 ASHHYQLQMVLIWAA
+108 
-123 MGDFLVFSAL
+123 
-133 PHPLRH
+133 
-139 FLRHWPQLVPPQIV
+139 
-153 SLVTEFAVDRW
+153 
-164 TTRRGP
+164 
-170 LGGVEDQL
+170 
-178 SSTFSGL
+178 SS
-185 WLTLRWIVFF
+185 
-195 WSPLQCLEHR
+195 
-205 AKRGGKNG
+205 
-213 IEGHSSLSFFKL
+213 
-225 FQNPLACPWLLPST
+225 ST

-246 QPGSGEALEAPPLST
+246 QPGSGEALEAPPLAPAAST
-261 SGVHRGNGGRP
+261 EAMVDAPMVSSPISGESG
-272 NGFLRPFQ
+272 L
-280 ANPGWQLPPPSP
+280 AAPSP
-292 ARPRIHRKGLLPLC
+292 VSGEAEDPQEGFAAPLLDP
-306 LTRGTRAPHC
+306 
-316 SLPNPWIS
+316 
-324 LTPWRI
+324 
-330 GIGRCQGWSPRWT
+330 
-343 KLGSQVLRRISELL
+343 V
-357 IQKGDLQATPINFDF
+357 ATPINFDF

-505 AFILY
+505 AFHLV
-510 WLSIRISVGHC
+510 LAVISVGHC

-678 FLPVLSATGVSFIP
+678 FLPILSATGVSFIP

-735 GESTRVLIPG
+735 GS
-745 GHRFGFNTPSMGAY
+745 
-759 WQRLTRSMVDYV
+759 
-771 IAGRGDKTPIQ
+771 DKTPMSVHRKPLVSNPYLTPPSQSAISYANSQ

-1037 RSKSGPKVVHGSGGS
+1037 RSKSGPKVVYGSGGS

-1110 SSSGSLFGPDTSI
+1110 SSSGSLFGSAPDFMPEEQIVSAESTADDEDMPEADDSSVGAAGSMDEDLAIVPHAGHDDDSAVDADVDPISFSLPQPVLTSAGPDTSI

-1155 SEDSPVVEGA
+1155 SEDFPVVEGA

-1186 HDAPLEGAG
+1186 HDAPFEGAG
-1195 AFCGGCTCWQLGLS
+1195 ASAVDALAGSDHLENI
-1209 SYGKFSLVVHGL
+1209 
-1221 GLGVDDAVHVSEEID
+1221 GVDDAVHVSEEID

-1249 PRRPTI
+1249 PRRPTV

-1348 DESSLEGCDQ
+1348 DESSLEDVTKTQILAWRSVIQ
-1358 DPNPCMEECD
+1358 DLMDVGFDLGFMMERLRQMAQCVFGKRLAD
-1368 PRPYGHEI
+1368 EI

-1388 SLARLTAYQD
+1388 SLARLIAYQD

>member
-1 MTINSLMARPN
+1 MASSSSAP
-12 VFLVYRGPTGSV
+12 VSPPLQPS
-24 PWTAVGFVFSGAFEA
+24 SGERL
-39 INEGGSDEHLMLGN
+39 E
-53 GLKYLRSIKI
+53 
-63 EVNWFPYLQT
+63 
-73 LLPKFHDVE
+73 
-82 ELGPP
+82 
-87 ECWAVVVVVPE
+87 
-98 WWWPWQISQL
+98 
-108 ASHHYQLQMVLIWAA
+108 
-123 MGDFLVFSAL
+123 
-133 PHPLRH
+133 
-139 FLRHWPQLVPPQIV
+139 VPPLAPAA
-153 SLVTEFAVDRW
+153 STEAMVDAPMVPPPIS
-164 TTRRGP
+164 G
-170 LGGVEDQL
+170 E
-178 SSTFSGL
+178 SGL
-185 WLTLRWIVFF
+185 AAP
-195 WSPLQCLEHR
+195 SP
-205 AKRGGKNG
+205 
-213 IEGHSSLSFFKL
+213 
-225 FQNPLACPWLLPST
+225 
-239 APVGPPP
+239 V
-246 QPGSGEALEAPPLST
+246 SGEAEDPQEGFAAPLIDPWYTSSPLFPPKSVDFSHPVEDWDWT
-261 SGVHRGNGGRP
+261 VSGVEP
-272 NGFLRPFQ
+272 TVDQ
-280 ANPGWQLPPPSP
+280 AWVPGLEE
-292 ARPRIHRKGLLPLC
+292 
-306 LTRGTRAPHC
+306 
-316 SLPNPWIS
+316 
-324 LTPWRI
+324 
-330 GIGRCQGWSPRWT
+330 
-343 KLGSQVLRRISELL
+343 ISELL

-389 DSDFWDNLVDAEVH
+389 DPDFWDSLVDAEIH

-413 MFRDTEALRELLR
+413 MFRDTEAMRELLR

-459 EYSFSNIKLSAAE
+459 EHSFSNIKLSTAE

-478 LKKYSSTRLSGWPST
+478 LKKHSSTRLSGWPST

-510 WLSIRISVGHC
+510 WLCKCTFGNFPCYSVNTIFIPLAIRISVGHC

-579 SAAWGRFSDLPQKFL
+579 SAAWGKLSDLPQKFL

-608 RWAGLKPRDHDLVE
+608 RWASLKPRDHDLVE

-646 IFRKLYGPTP
+646 VFRKLYGPTP

-668 LSYLSTVNPG
+668 LSYLSTVSPG

-735 GESTRVLIPG
+735 GEGTRVLIPG
-745 GHRFGFNTPSMGAY
+745 GHRFGFNTASMGAY

-771 IAGRGDKTPIQ
+771 IAGRSDKTPIGIVPGEAGLPTPFICQ
-782 KLGFAEWDSARG
+782 KAG
-794 GWVAYTIHLPDG
+794 
-806 WRSSVNV
+806 RSSVNV

-843 KSAPTASSSKKVPSK
+843 KSAPTASSSKKAPSK
-858 KAKAAKQGKTP
+858 KAKVAKQGKTP
-869 LLIPSA
+869 LLVPSA
-875 AGESTTALV
+875 AGASTTALA
-884 QGSIKSVVAPP
+884 QGATKSAVAPS

-909 SAPSTAEESTEAP
+909 SVPSTAEESTEAFM
-922 LEETIESTVSPAKKT
+922 EEPIESAVSPAEKT

-959 PVGESVEPTVA
+959 PVEESVEPTVA
-970 PSKPKRASPARQ
+970 SSRSKRASPAKR
-982 AVKKSAASGP
+982 AVKKGAASDP
-992 SKGQKKA
+992 PRGQKKV
-999 SISSSTDEEG
+999 SVSSSTDEEE
-1009 PSAAPTPSPPKKKKF
+1009 PSAVPIPSPPKKKKF

-1037 RSKSGPKVVHGSGGS
+1037 RSKSGPKVVRGSGGS

-1088 DLGKSAADSPGI
+1088 NLGKSAADSSEI
-1100 GIESMGEDHS
+1100 GIESMGEDLS
-1110 SSSGSLFGPDTSI
+1110 SSSGSLFDSAPDS
-1123 AHVMEGISLFGVTPS
+1123 
-1138 LRAIPA
+1138 
-1144 GGFVIPAGHFT
+1144 
-1155 SEDSPVVEGA
+1155 
-1165 LMPEEIHAQGLVES
+1165 MPEEQMVSAESTADDEDMPEADDSSVGAAGSMDEDLAISYSSWRLHHTSRSLHQRGLPPLSLKALLCLRRSMRKALQES

-1195 AFCGGCTCWQLGLS
+1195 ASAVDVLAGSDHLENIDLSVVLMGKFLFPWTWLS
-1209 SYGKFSLVVHGL
+1209 SYGKSCSMDLVVVLWKTFRSMDLVVVLWRLDCRLMEGFLSHGL
-1221 GLGVDDAVHVSEEID
+1221 GCCPMDDFWSHGLGCRPMRGADDAVHVSEEID

-1289 FWSFNGPLV
+1289 F
-1298 PFGDFWVPND
+1298 
-1308 CSPYLSRLSAGHSDF
+1308 CDF

-1348 DESSLEGCDQ
+1348 DESSLEDVTKTQILAWRSVIQ
-1358 DPNPCMEECD
+1358 DLMDVGFDLGFVMERLRQMAQCVFGKRLTD
-1368 PRPYGHEI
+1368 EI

-1388 SLARLTAYQD
+1388 SLAKLTAYQD
-1398 AMTST
+1398 AMMST
-1403 GGVVPR
+1403 GEVVPR